1 MSSPFV
7 MTTEIG
13 LKSQIKKLGFKIE
26 NLNERI
32 TISDFVMLN
41 MWRKLYDNDLFEE
54 VDVWYYIKSIPQYL
68 IWRGNSRL
76 LGKKTW
82 IAFHTFTRGP
92 RKGKTINAHFTVNGF
107 LEEAEKND
115 VPKFYTGYF
124 PITEKYFEI
133 DYKNLSDYDIKDI
146 EKIFTPKK
154 ELRI

>member
-54 VDVWYYIKSIPQYL
+54 VDVWYYIRSIPQYL

-82 IAFHTFTRGP
+82 IAPHTFTRGP
-92 RKGKTINAHFTVNGF
+92 RKGKT
-107 LEEAEKND
+107 
-115 VPKFYTGYF
+115 GYF
-124 PITEKYFEI
+124 PITEKNFEI
-133 DYKNLSDYDIKDI
+133 DYENLSDYDIKDI